1 MKKNP
6 ENPCITCI
14 TCSKDLCE
22 SRGCPQWQ
30 DWFSR
35 SWNAA
40 TKQIQSCVWNEINRR
55 GQQSFRYLLPHELK
69 DPCSNCVCKDW
80 CDTPCSLR
88 LAWWN
93 NRIAQIRAALSAD
106 RKRGEQR

>member
-1 MKKNP
+1 MRTP
-6 ENPCITCI
+6 SENPCITCI

-30 DWFSR
+30 AWFSQ

-40 TKQIQSCVWNEINRR
+40 TKQIRSCVWNEIDRR
-55 GQQSFRYLLPHELK
+55 GKQSFCHYLPHELK
-69 DPCSNCVCKDW
+69 DPCSTCVCKDW

-93 NRIAQIRAALSAD
+93 NRMAQIRAILSAD
-106 RKRGEQR
+106 GKRGEQR